1 MTDKNLKLKEVDIN
15 KLEESVNPFNK
26 AQWYRLQRGKKDVE
40 SSGNRNLDYAFN
52 MIQDYSRKLELDKDT
67 VDTICNVY
75 DCCVEKDILRG
86 RSIEYLVSS
95 TVYIGLRLDGIVRS
109 SSEVCEVCKVG
120 EKEMLRLTRVICKE
134 CGYRL
139 PLLTPQ
145 DFVPRCVE
153 ALGVGKAVED
163 KTYSLLEECEVA
175 GLCNGPSPTSMCAV
189 CLYVA
194 CTVCDERR
202 TQRDVADVCGVTDVT
217 IRSRLRNIRKTLD
230 WGV

>member
-1 MTDKNLKLKEVDIN
+1 MTDNRLKLKEVNIN

-26 AQWYRLQRGKKDVE
+26 AQWYRLQRWKKDVE

-52 MIQDYSRKLELDKDT
+52 MIQGYSHKLDLDNDT

-75 DCCVEKDILRG
+75 DCCVDKGILSG
-86 RSIEYLVSS
+86 RSIEYLTASS
-95 TVYIGLRLDGIVRS
+95 VYIGLRLDGVVRS

-145 DFVPRCVE
+145 DFVPRACDG
-153 ALGVGKAVED
+153 LGVSKTVED
-163 KTYSLLEECEVA
+163 KVYSLLEDCEAA
-175 GLCNGPSPTSMCAV
+175 GLCNGPSPSSVVAV
-189 CLYVA
+189 C
-194 CTVCDERR
+194 
-202 TQRDVADVCGVTDVT
+202 
-217 IRSRLRNIRKTLD
+217 
-230 WGV
+230 